1 MLAQEFGL
9 CETMTLW
16 DVLISYEGYKRY
28 FYLYSCCVAILKIR
42 KHELM
47 QGDFIAILP
56 LLQKLRNVDVHHVI
70 KFANKIYEKFSKV
83 NIEKLARKI

>member
-1 MLAQEFGL
+1 
-9 CETMTLW
+9 MTLW

-42 KHELM
+42 KNELM

-56 LLQKLRNVDVHHVI
+56 LLQKLRNVDVHQVI